1 MTVKK
6 TRLRWTDEDVRRLRL
21 FADAN
26 ISVDTI
32 AKSLGRTRASVKLK
46 AYWLNLS
53 LAEKGRRKLKATH
66 GDADHRKASG

>member
-6 TRLRWTDEDVRRLRL
+6 TRLRWTDEDVRRFRL

-26 ISVDTI
+26 VGVDNI

-46 AYWLNLS
+46 AHWLNLT
-53 LAEKGRRKLKATH
+53 LAKKARRPVGAV
-66 GDADHRKASG
+66 